1 MTRLLILLGLL
12 LIAVAPAQA
21 QTAAATAPA
30 ASPKLPAAVIAVVD
44 IQKILSES
52 VAAKGVRD
60 QLATRRD
67 AYQRQVTADEQKLR
81 DAEQALVKERATL
94 KPEDFAKKRQAFE
107 EQVKQVQQR
116 VQERARILD
125 TAFNKALGTIR
136 QNLGQVVAEAAEAKC
151 ATVVLDKGQVVVVE
165 SSLDLTASVLETLN
179 KKLPKVAVELPAN

>member
-1 MTRLLILLGLL
+1 MKRLLVLLGLL
-12 LIAVAPAQA
+12 LVTMAPAQA

-136 QNLGQVVAEAAEAKC
+136 QNLGQVVAEAAEAKG

>member
-1 MTRLLILLGLL
+1 MKRLLVLLGLL
-12 LIAVAPAQA
+12 LVTMAPAQA

-136 QNLGQVVAEAAEAKC
+136 QNLGQVVAEAAEAKG

-179 KKLPKVAVELPAN
+179 KKLPKVTVELPAN